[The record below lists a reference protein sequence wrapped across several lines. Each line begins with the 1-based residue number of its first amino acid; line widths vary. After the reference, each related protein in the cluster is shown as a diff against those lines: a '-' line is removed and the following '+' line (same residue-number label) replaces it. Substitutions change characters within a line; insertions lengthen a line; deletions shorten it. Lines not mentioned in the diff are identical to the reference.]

1 MAGVLAAT
9 RCASGIPVRP
19 RAVQQADTPMTG
31 PMESLETTRH
41 GRAASCPSR
50 SLAAVRTDARCS
62 AQAMVAVSMR
72 RRRPARILT
81 VIVGNPGLR
90 RSIDRLSSSRGRLKE
105 DAMRSIVL
113 GAIVAAGL
121 SLVSAV
127 PTVSAP
133 ANVAAIGQA
142 AADIGTVSQVRC
154 WCTWRGW
161 RGYCRRW
168 RCW

>member
-1 MAGVLAAT
+1 
-9 RCASGIPVRP
+9 
-19 RAVQQADTPMTG
+19 
-31 PMESLETTRH
+31 
-41 GRAASCPSR
+41 
-50 SLAAVRTDARCS
+50 
-62 AQAMVAVSMR
+62 
-72 RRRPARILT
+72 
-81 VIVGNPGLR
+81 
-90 RSIDRLSSSRGRLKE
+90 
-105 DAMRSIVL
+105 MRSIVL

-142 AADIGTVSQVRC
+142 AAHIGTVSQVRC